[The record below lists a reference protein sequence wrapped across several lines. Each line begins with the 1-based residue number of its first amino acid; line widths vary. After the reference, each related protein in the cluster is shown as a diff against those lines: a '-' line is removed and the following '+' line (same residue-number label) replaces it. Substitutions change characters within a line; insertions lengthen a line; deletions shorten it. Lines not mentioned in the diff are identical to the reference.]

1 MEALLG
7 TPMARSDENPL
18 RWEGGP
24 VQLGPSLQVVSS
36 VIGIADDS
44 WMFAAIEIEP
54 TPCISLEMVM
64 AHYPEVK
71 LKSAPTGHS
80 VYEQALWAISYD
92 WGDLA
97 FGSPGEG
104 ALPYWHFA
112 RTRDGIGASGFS

>member
-24 VQLGPSLQVVSS
+24 VALGP
-36 VIGIADDS
+36 
-44 WMFAAIEIEP
+44 
-54 TPCISLEMVM
+54 
-64 AHYPEVK
+64 HYPEVK

-80 VYEQALWAISYD
+80 VYEQALWAVSYD

-97 FGSPGEG
+97 FGIREKERC
-104 ALPYWHFA
+104 L
-112 RTRDGIGASGFS
+112 TGISLERATG